1 MVGAEQGLDPLASQ
15 VLDLV
20 HVHIAA
26 VVPLTGVAL
35 GVLVGQ
41 DRPAGLQHG
50 WRGKILRRDEL
61 QRGVLALDLLVD
73 VAEQFVVT

>member
-1 MVGAEQGLDPLASQ
+1 MQQEHVRESADQR
-15 VLDLV
+15 LDLV

-35 GVLVGQ
+35 GVLVCQ
-41 DRPAGLQHG
+41 NRPAGLQNG

-61 QRGVLALDLLVD
+61 QRGVLAFDFLVD
-73 VAEQFVVT
+73 VTEQFVVA